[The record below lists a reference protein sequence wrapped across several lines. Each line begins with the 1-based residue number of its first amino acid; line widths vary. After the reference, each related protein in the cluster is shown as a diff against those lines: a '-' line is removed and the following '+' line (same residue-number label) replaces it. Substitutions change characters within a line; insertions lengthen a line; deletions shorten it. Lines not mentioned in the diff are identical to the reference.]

1 MAEDVRTQCVLKL
14 GQETC
19 DSHLAYRLD
28 VRQFG
33 LDVMEDAKNLSVDG
47 TEDVGDICWG
57 AYREAKDSHA
67 VDRLG
72 A

>member
-14 GQETC
+14 GQEAC

-33 LDVMEDAKNLSVDG
+33 LDVIEDAKNLSVGG
-47 TEDVGDICWG
+47 TEDVGDIC
-57 AYREAKDSHA
+57 
-67 VDRLG
+67 
-72 A
+72 